1 MVAAEETQPLLADAS
16 EASIPRRLKSKR
28 LMILIMTAIFALGV
42 DLGND
47 MSLAPQ
53 TAIFE
58 RIICRNYGLLSTG
71 NPPVNGSDP
80 CKSEAVQA
88 ELALVLGYKDMF
100 EALPS
105 ILLSLPYGVLS
116 DLWGRK
122 PVIYL
127 GIVGMLL
134 GELWVRLVGKLGI
147 LRCHGSCSLYQ
158 MLTRNDC
165 SSILAECATPSASL
179 VDRTVQGYW
188 GWRSGRRRDC
198 IGHGRRRLF

>member
-1 MVAAEETQPLLADAS
+1 MVAAHETQPLLGDAS
-16 EASIPRRLKSKR
+16 EASISHRLKSKR
-28 LMILIMTAIFALGV
+28 LMILIMIAIFALGV

-47 MSLAPQ
+47 MGLAPQ

-100 EALPS
+100 EVLPS
-105 ILLSLPYGVLS
+105 ILLSLPYGVLA
-116 DLWGRK
+116 DHWGRK
-122 PVIYL
+122 PVIYV

-134 GELWVRLVGKLGI
+134 GELWIRLVGKLGI
-147 LRCHGSCSLYQ
+147 LRCHGSRFLCQ
-158 MLTRNDC
+158 ILTWNDC
-165 SSILAECATPSASL
+165 SSILVECASSSAGL
-179 VDRTVQGYW
+179 VGRTVQGHW
-188 GWRSGRRRDC
+188 GWGSGRRRDC
-198 IGHGRRRLF
+198 IGHGRRRLL